1 MEEKDEAGVIEIL
14 YYLSGLAARYA
25 NEGLEND
32 TRKLIEYM
40 KEIGV
45 ASALARQEI
54 VVTNTILLF
63 SPVAKEACRQGME
76 NALVN
81 IALALG
87 EVGKAAAGQRMEIP
101 AKTAASCLGEMGN
114 TAAFTKTR
122 KEIIAIIF
130 ALGGEIGKSLT
141 NQSLGDV
148 ANSTIALLGGETGKV
163 AANQKFEDAT
173 LNVELLLQEIGK
185 GAIEK
190 NLKETAST
198 SARLLGDLGKAADRQ
213 GGLERALLQAVYSLE
228 TIKFDAEDRYLMNAS
243 IIAEV
248 ALMHFES
255 LDLNKLEEKLNKNFR
270 GKRRFTNND

>member
-1 MEEKDEAGVIEIL
+1 MD
-14 YYLSGLAARYA
+14 
-25 NEGLEND
+25 
-32 TRKLIEYM
+32 
-40 KEIGV
+40 
-45 ASALARQEI
+45 
-54 VVTNTILLF
+54 
-63 SPVAKEACRQGME
+63 
-76 NALVN
+76 
-81 IALALG
+81 
-87 EVGKAAAGQRMEIP
+87 IP

-130 ALGGEIGKSLT
+130 ALGEIGKSLT

-148 ANSTIALLGGETGKV
+148 ANSTIALLGETGKV

-213 GGLERALLQAVYSLE
+213 GLERALLQAVYSLE

>member
-1 MEEKDEAGVIEIL
+1 MK
-14 YYLSGLAARYA
+14 SG
-25 NEGLEND
+25 
-32 TRKLIEYM
+32 
-40 KEIGV
+40 
-45 ASALARQEI
+45 
-54 VVTNTILLF
+54 
-63 SPVAKEACRQGME
+63 
-76 NALVN
+76 
-81 IALALG
+81 
-87 EVGKAAAGQRMEIP
+87 
-101 AKTAASCLGEMGN
+101 KTAASCLEMEIPQPLQDQ
-114 TAAFTKTR
+114 K
-122 KEIIAIIF
+122 KIIAIILL
-130 ALGGEIGKSLT
+130 LGRLEKAA
-141 NQSLGDV
+141 NQSQGDV
-148 ANSTIALLGGETGKV
+148 ANSTIALLGETGKV

-213 GGLERALLQAVYSLE
+213 GLERALLQAVYSLE

-270 GKRRFTNND
+270 GKRRFTNNE